1 MKSMNHYLITIQY
14 DGTAHAG
21 WQRLADNP
29 NTIQQILE
37 NALSGLLSETIR
49 ITGSGRTDAGVHA
62 LCQCADFYCKKEITP
77 DILNTFPA
85 AMSRL
90 LPDSIAVTSITVVGS
105 AFHSRKSCVGKTY
118 AYCTSLHLKP
128 DIFARK
134 YLYCPA
140 DTPLKLPHSPV
151 LDYEAMQTAAG
162 LLCGEH
168 DFHAFTSDKSTEKSF
183 VRTLEN
189 ISIYEKDL
197 SGGRILVM
205 EFTGN
210 GFLYNMV
217 RILAGTLLF
226 VGLNKIP
233 AKNIPAILEA
243 GKREAAGPTL
253 PSNGLF
259 LVRPYYE
266 QSAYHI

>member
-1 MKSMNHYLITIQY
+1 MNHYLITIQY
-14 DGTAHAG
+14 DGTTHAG

-37 NALSGLLSETIR
+37 SALSKLFSETIR

-62 LCQCADFYCKKEITP
+62 LCQCADFYCKKDLP
-77 DILNTFPA
+77 YDMLNQFPA
-85 AMSRL
+85 AINSL
-90 LPDSIAVTSITVVGS
+90 LPDSIAVTSITPVS
-105 AFHSRKSCVGKTY
+105 NSFHSRKSCVQKTY

-140 DTPLKLPHSPV
+140 DPPLKLTHSPV
-151 LDYEAMQTAAG
+151 FDYEAMQTAAG

-168 DFHAFTSDKSTEKSF
+168 DFHAFTSDKSPDKSF

-197 SGGRILVM
+197 SGGSILVM

-226 VGLNKIP
+226 VGLDKIP
-233 AKNIPAILEA
+233 VSNIPAILKA
-243 GKREAAGPTL
+243 GKREASGPTL

-259 LVRPYYE
+259 LVQPYYNL
-266 QSAYHI
+266 